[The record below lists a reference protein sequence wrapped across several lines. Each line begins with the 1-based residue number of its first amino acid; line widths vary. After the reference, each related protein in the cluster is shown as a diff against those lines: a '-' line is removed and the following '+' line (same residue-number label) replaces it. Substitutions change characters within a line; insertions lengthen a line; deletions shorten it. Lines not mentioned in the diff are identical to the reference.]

1 MRIRFSKE
9 TFQDYLLS
17 FGLSVG
23 DSIPKEV
30 ELAEI
35 FGVSRA
41 DIREV
46 IQHFAQLGLLKRV
59 KKRGTVIQELNEDA
73 LNRSFIFCLQM
84 GGFYFEEMK
93 EVRMIMETA
102 IAPLIVS
109 RITPKN
115 LEKLEQNLQDQFA
128 ALDDS
133 ARFEELD
140 SQFHTLL
147 FSCCQNRVLSLFT
160 NILPIL
166 FQKKYR
172 ERLLNRSWREIGY
185 HSHCKLV
192 EVLRKRDLDQF
203 TKQILQHIMPT

>member
-1 MRIRFSKE
+1 MQQLLIERF
-9 TFQDYLLS
+9 QNYLLDS
-17 FGLSVG
+17 GLSTG
-23 DSIPKEV
+23 DPIPKEI
-30 ELAEI
+30 ELAEM
-35 FGVSRA
+35 FEVSRS

-73 LNRSFIFCLQM
+73 LNRSFSFCLQM

-93 EVRMIMETA
+93 EVRIIMETA

-109 RITPKN
+109 RITPEN
-115 LEKLEQNLQDQFA
+115 LEKLDRNLQEQFA

-133 ARFEELD
+133 VRFEELD

-147 FSCCQNRVLSLFT
+147 FSCCQNRLLSLFT
-160 NILPIL
+160 NLLPIL

-172 ERLLNRSWREIGY
+172 ERLLSRSWREIGY
-185 HSHCKLV
+185 HSHSKLV
-192 EVLRKRDLDQF
+192 EVLRNHDLALF
-203 TKQILQHIMPT
+203 KELILQHIMPT

>member
-1 MRIRFSKE
+1 MQQLLIERF
-9 TFQDYLLS
+9 QNYLLDS
-17 FGLSVG
+17 GLSTG
-23 DSIPKEV
+23 DPIPKEI
-30 ELAEI
+30 ELAEM
-35 FGVSRA
+35 FEVSRS

-73 LNRSFIFCLQM
+73 LNRSFSFCLQM

-93 EVRMIMETA
+93 EVRIIMETA

-109 RITPKN
+109 RITPEN
-115 LEKLEQNLQDQFA
+115 LEKLDQNLQEQFA

-133 ARFEELD
+133 VRFEELD
-140 SQFHTLL
+140 SQFHALL
-147 FSCCQNRVLSLFT
+147 FSCCQNRLLSLFT
-160 NILPIL
+160 NLLPIL

-172 ERLLNRSWREIGY
+172 ERLLGRSWREIGY

-192 EVLRKRDLDQF
+192 EVLRNHDLALF
-203 TKQILQHIMPT
+203 KELILQHIMPT

>member
-1 MRIRFSKE
+1 MQQLLIERF
-9 TFQDYLLS
+9 QNYLLDS
-17 FGLSVG
+17 GLSTG
-23 DSIPKEV
+23 DPIPKEI
-30 ELAEI
+30 ELAKMFE
-35 FGVSRA
+35 VSRS

-73 LNRSFIFCLQM
+73 LNRSFSFCLQM

-93 EVRMIMETA
+93 EVRIIMETA

-109 RITPKN
+109 RITPEN
-115 LEKLEQNLQDQFA
+115 LEKLDRNLQEQFA

-133 ARFEELD
+133 VRFEELD
-140 SQFHTLL
+140 SQFHILL
-147 FSCCQNRVLSLFT
+147 FSCCQNRLLSLFT
-160 NILPIL
+160 NLLPIL

-172 ERLLNRSWREIGY
+172 ERLLSRSWREIGY

-192 EVLRKRDLDQF
+192 EVLRNHDLALF
-203 TKQILQHIMPT
+203 KELILQHIMPT

>member
-1 MRIRFSKE
+1 MQQLLIERF
-9 TFQDYLLS
+9 QNYLLDS
-17 FGLSVG
+17 GLSTG
-23 DSIPKEV
+23 DPIPKEI
-30 ELAEI
+30 ELAEM
-35 FGVSRA
+35 FEVSRS

-93 EVRMIMETA
+93 EVRIIMETA

-109 RITPKN
+109 RITPEN
-115 LEKLEQNLQDQFA
+115 LEKLDRNLQEQFA

-133 ARFEELD
+133 VRFEELD

-147 FSCCQNRVLSLFT
+147 FSCCQNRLLSLFT
-160 NILPIL
+160 NLLPIL

-172 ERLLNRSWREIGY
+172 ERFLSCSWREIGY

-192 EVLRKRDLDQF
+192 EVLRNHDLALF
-203 TKQILQHIMPT
+203 KELILQHVMPT

>member
-1 MRIRFSKE
+1 MQQLLIERF
-9 TFQDYLLS
+9 QNYLLDS
-17 FGLSVG
+17 GLSTG
-23 DSIPKEV
+23 DPIPKEI
-30 ELAEI
+30 ELAEM
-35 FGVSRA
+35 FEVSRS

-73 LNRSFIFCLQM
+73 LNRSFSFCLQM

-93 EVRMIMETA
+93 EVRIIMETA

-109 RITPKN
+109 RITPEN
-115 LEKLEQNLQDQFA
+115 LEKLDRNLQEQFA

-133 ARFEELD
+133 VRFEELD
-140 SQFHTLL
+140 SQFHALL
-147 FSCCQNRVLSLFT
+147 FSCCQNRLLSLFT
-160 NILPIL
+160 NLLPIL

-172 ERLLNRSWREIGY
+172 ERLLSRSWREIGY

-192 EVLRKRDLDQF
+192 EVLRNHDLALF
-203 TKQILQHIMPT
+203 KELILKHIMPT

>member
-1 MRIRFSKE
+1 MQQLLIERF
-9 TFQDYLLS
+9 QNYLLDS
-17 FGLSVG
+17 GLSTG
-23 DSIPKEV
+23 DPIPKEI
-30 ELAEI
+30 ELAEM
-35 FGVSRA
+35 FEVSRS

-73 LNRSFIFCLQM
+73 LNRSFIFCLHM

-93 EVRMIMETA
+93 EVRIIMETA

-109 RITPKN
+109 RITPEN
-115 LEKLEQNLQDQFA
+115 LEKLDRNLQEQFA

-133 ARFEELD
+133 VRFEELD

-147 FSCCQNRVLSLFT
+147 FSCCQNRLLSLFT
-160 NILPIL
+160 NLLPIL

-172 ERLLNRSWREIGY
+172 ERLLSRSWREIGY
-185 HSHCKLV
+185 HSHSKLV
-192 EVLRKRDLDQF
+192 EVLRNHDLALF
-203 TKQILQHIMPT
+203 KELILQHIMPT

>member
-1 MRIRFSKE
+1 MQQLLIERF
-9 TFQDYLLS
+9 QNYLLDS
-17 FGLSVG
+17 GLSTG
-23 DSIPKEV
+23 DPIPKEI
-30 ELAEI
+30 ELAEM
-35 FGVSRA
+35 FEVSRS

-73 LNRSFIFCLQM
+73 LNRSFSFCLQM

-93 EVRMIMETA
+93 EVRIIMETA

-109 RITPKN
+109 RITPEN
-115 LEKLEQNLQDQFA
+115 LEKLDRNLQEQFA

-133 ARFEELD
+133 VRFEELD

-147 FSCCQNRVLSLFT
+147 FSCCQNRLLSLFT
-160 NILPIL
+160 NLLPIL

-172 ERLLNRSWREIGY
+172 ERLLSRSWREIGY

-192 EVLRKRDLDQF
+192 EMLRNHDLALF
-203 TKQILQHIMPT
+203 KELILQHIMPT

>member
-1 MRIRFSKE
+1 MQQLLIDRF
-9 TFQDYLLS
+9 QNYLLDS
-17 FGLSVG
+17 GLSTG
-23 DSIPKEV
+23 DPIPKEI
-30 ELAEI
+30 ELAEM
-35 FGVSRA
+35 FEVSRS

-73 LNRSFIFCLQM
+73 LNRSFSFCLQM

-93 EVRMIMETA
+93 EVRIIMETA

-109 RITPKN
+109 RITPEN
-115 LEKLEQNLQDQFA
+115 LEKLDRNLQEQFA

-133 ARFEELD
+133 VRFEELD

-147 FSCCQNRVLSLFT
+147 FSCCQNRLLSLFT
-160 NILPIL
+160 NLLPIL

-172 ERLLNRSWREIGY
+172 ERLLSRSWREIGY

-192 EVLRKRDLDQF
+192 EVLRNHDLALF
-203 TKQILQHIMPT
+203 KELILQHIMPT

>member
-1 MRIRFSKE
+1 MQQLLIERF
-9 TFQDYLLS
+9 QNYLLDS
-17 FGLSVG
+17 GLSTG
-23 DSIPKEV
+23 DPIPKEI
-30 ELAEI
+30 ELAEM
-35 FGVSRA
+35 FEVSRS

-73 LNRSFIFCLQM
+73 LNRSFSFCLQM

-93 EVRMIMETA
+93 EVRIIMETA

-109 RITPKN
+109 RITPEN
-115 LEKLEQNLQDQFA
+115 LEKLDQNLQEQFA

-133 ARFEELD
+133 VRFEELD
-140 SQFHTLL
+140 SQFHILL
-147 FSCCQNRVLSLFT
+147 FSCCQNRLLSLFT
-160 NILPIL
+160 NLLPIL

-172 ERLLNRSWREIGY
+172 ERLLSRSWREIGY

-192 EVLRKRDLDQF
+192 EVLRNHDLALF
-203 TKQILQHIMPT
+203 KELILQHIMPT

>member
-1 MRIRFSKE
+1 MQQLLIERF
-9 TFQDYLLS
+9 QNYLLDS
-17 FGLSVG
+17 GLSTG
-23 DSIPKEV
+23 DPIPKEI
-30 ELAEI
+30 ELAEM
-35 FGVSRA
+35 FEVSRS

-93 EVRMIMETA
+93 EVRIIMETA

-109 RITPKN
+109 RITPEN
-115 LEKLEQNLQDQFA
+115 LEKLDRNLQEQFA

-133 ARFEELD
+133 VRFEELD
-140 SQFHTLL
+140 SQFHALL
-147 FSCCQNRVLSLFT
+147 FSCCQNRLLSLFT
-160 NILPIL
+160 NLLPIL

-172 ERLLNRSWREIGY
+172 ERLLSRSWREIGY

-192 EVLRKRDLDQF
+192 EVLRNHDLALF
-203 TKQILQHIMPT
+203 KELILQHIMPT

>member
-1 MRIRFSKE
+1 MQQLLIERF
-9 TFQDYLLS
+9 QNYLLDS
-17 FGLSVG
+17 GLSTG
-23 DSIPKEV
+23 DPIPKEI
-30 ELAEI
+30 ELAEM
-35 FGVSRA
+35 FEVSRS

-93 EVRMIMETA
+93 EVRIIMETA

-109 RITPKN
+109 RITPEN
-115 LEKLEQNLQDQFA
+115 LEKLDRNLQEQFA

-133 ARFEELD
+133 VRFEELD

-147 FSCCQNRVLSLFT
+147 FSCCQNRLLSLFT
-160 NILPIL
+160 NLLPIL

-172 ERLLNRSWREIGY
+172 ERFLSRSWREIGY

-192 EVLRKRDLDQF
+192 EVLRNHDLALF
-203 TKQILQHIMPT
+203 KELIIQHIMPT

>member
-1 MRIRFSKE
+1 MQQLLIERF
-9 TFQDYLLS
+9 QNYLLDS
-17 FGLSVG
+17 GLSTG
-23 DSIPKEV
+23 DPIPKEI
-30 ELAEI
+30 ELAEM
-35 FGVSRA
+35 FEVSRS

-73 LNRSFIFCLQM
+73 LNRSFSFCLQM

-93 EVRMIMETA
+93 EVRIIMETA

-109 RITPKN
+109 RITPEN
-115 LEKLEQNLQDQFA
+115 LEKLDRNLQEQFA

-133 ARFEELD
+133 VRFEELD
-140 SQFHTLL
+140 SQFHALL
-147 FSCCQNRVLSLFT
+147 FSCCQNRLLSLFT
-160 NILPIL
+160 NLLPIL

-172 ERLLNRSWREIGY
+172 ERLLSRSWRKIGY

-192 EVLRKRDLDQF
+192 EVLRNHDLALF
-203 TKQILQHIMPT
+203 KELILQHIMPT

>member
-1 MRIRFSKE
+1 MQQLLIERF
-9 TFQDYLLS
+9 QNYLLDS
-17 FGLSVG
+17 GLSTG
-23 DSIPKEV
+23 DPIPKEI
-30 ELAEI
+30 ELAEM
-35 FGVSRA
+35 FEVSRS

-73 LNRSFIFCLQM
+73 LNRSFSFCLQM

-93 EVRMIMETA
+93 EVRIIMETA

-109 RITPKN
+109 RITPEN
-115 LEKLEQNLQDQFA
+115 LEKLDRNLQEQFA

-133 ARFEELD
+133 VRFEELD
-140 SQFHTLL
+140 SQFHILL
-147 FSCCQNRVLSLFT
+147 FSCCQNRLLSLFT
-160 NILPIL
+160 NLLPIL

-172 ERLLNRSWREIGY
+172 ERLLSRSWREIGY

-192 EVLRKRDLDQF
+192 EVLRNHDLALF
-203 TKQILQHIMPT
+203 KELILQHIMPT

>member
-1 MRIRFSKE
+1 MQQLLIERF
-9 TFQDYLLS
+9 QNYLLDS
-17 FGLSVG
+17 GLSTG
-23 DSIPKEV
+23 DPIPKEI
-30 ELAEI
+30 ELAEM
-35 FGVSRA
+35 FEVSRS

-93 EVRMIMETA
+93 EVRIIMETA

-109 RITPKN
+109 RITPEN
-115 LEKLEQNLQDQFA
+115 LEKLDRNLQEQFA

-133 ARFEELD
+133 VRFEELD
-140 SQFHTLL
+140 SQFHILL
-147 FSCCQNRVLSLFT
+147 FSCCQNRLLSLFT
-160 NILPIL
+160 NLLPIL

-172 ERLLNRSWREIGY
+172 ERLLSRSWREIGY

-192 EVLRKRDLDQF
+192 EVLRNHDLALF
-203 TKQILQHIMPT
+203 KELILQHIMPT

>member
-1 MRIRFSKE
+1 MQQLLIERF
-9 TFQDYLLS
+9 QNYLLDS
-17 FGLSVG
+17 GLSTG
-23 DSIPKEV
+23 DPIPKEI
-30 ELAEI
+30 ELAEM
-35 FGVSRA
+35 FEVSRS

-73 LNRSFIFCLQM
+73 LNRSFSFCLQM

-93 EVRMIMETA
+93 EVRIIMETA

-109 RITPKN
+109 RITPEN
-115 LEKLEQNLQDQFA
+115 LEKLDRNLQEQFA

-133 ARFEELD
+133 VRFEELD
-140 SQFHTLL
+140 SQFHALL
-147 FSCCQNRVLSLFT
+147 FSCCQNRLLSLFT
-160 NILPIL
+160 NLLPIL

-172 ERLLNRSWREIGY
+172 ERLLSRSWREIGY

-192 EVLRKRDLDQF
+192 EVLRNHDLALF
-203 TKQILQHIMPT
+203 KELILQHIMPT

>member
-1 MRIRFSKE
+1 MQQLLIERF
-9 TFQDYLLS
+9 QNYLLDS
-17 FGLSVG
+17 GLSTG
-23 DSIPKEV
+23 DPIPKEI
-30 ELAEI
+30 ELAEM
-35 FGVSRA
+35 FEVSRS

-93 EVRMIMETA
+93 EVRIIMETA

-109 RITPKN
+109 RITPEN
-115 LEKLEQNLQDQFA
+115 LEKLDRNLQEQFA

-133 ARFEELD
+133 VRFEELD

-147 FSCCQNRVLSLFT
+147 FSCCQNRLLSLFT
-160 NILPIL
+160 NLLPIL

-172 ERLLNRSWREIGY
+172 ERLLSRSWREIGY
-185 HSHCKLV
+185 HSHSKLV
-192 EVLRKRDLDQF
+192 EVLRNHDLALF
-203 TKQILQHIMPT
+203 KELILQHIMPT

>member
-1 MRIRFSKE
+1 MQQLLIERF
-9 TFQDYLLS
+9 QNYLLDS
-17 FGLSVG
+17 GLSTG
-23 DSIPKEV
+23 DPIPKEI
-30 ELAEI
+30 ELAEM
-35 FGVSRA
+35 FEVSRS

-73 LNRSFIFCLQM
+73 LNRSFSFCLQM

-93 EVRMIMETA
+93 EVRIIMETA

-109 RITPKN
+109 RITPEN
-115 LEKLEQNLQDQFA
+115 LEKLDQNLQEQFA

-133 ARFEELD
+133 VRFEELD

-147 FSCCQNRVLSLFT
+147 FSCCQNRLLSLFT
-160 NILPIL
+160 NLLPIL

-172 ERLLNRSWREIGY
+172 ERLLSRSWREIGY

-192 EVLRKRDLDQF
+192 EVLRNHDLALF
-203 TKQILQHIMPT
+203 KELILQHIMPT

>member
-1 MRIRFSKE
+1 MQQLLIERF
-9 TFQDYLLS
+9 QNYLLDS
-17 FGLSVG
+17 GLSTG
-23 DSIPKEV
+23 DPIPKEI
-30 ELAEI
+30 ELAEM
-35 FGVSRA
+35 FEVSRS

-73 LNRSFIFCLQM
+73 LNRSFSFCLQM

-93 EVRMIMETA
+93 EVRIIMETA

-109 RITPKN
+109 RITPEN
-115 LEKLEQNLQDQFA
+115 LEKLDQNLQEQFA

-133 ARFEELD
+133 VRFEELD
-140 SQFHTLL
+140 SQFHALL
-147 FSCCQNRVLSLFT
+147 FSCCQNRLLSLFT
-160 NILPIL
+160 NLLPIL

-172 ERLLNRSWREIGY
+172 ERLLSRSWREIGY

-192 EVLRKRDLDQF
+192 EVLRNHDLALF
-203 TKQILQHIMPT
+203 KELILQHIMPT

>member
-1 MRIRFSKE
+1 MQQLLIERF
-9 TFQDYLLS
+9 QNYLLDS
-17 FGLSVG
+17 GLSTG
-23 DSIPKEV
+23 DPIPKEI
-30 ELAEI
+30 ELAKMFE
-35 FGVSRA
+35 VSRS

-73 LNRSFIFCLQM
+73 LNRSFSFCLQM

-93 EVRMIMETA
+93 EVRIIMETA

-109 RITPKN
+109 RITPEN
-115 LEKLEQNLQDQFA
+115 LEKLDRNLQEQFA

-133 ARFEELD
+133 VRFEELD
-140 SQFHTLL
+140 SQFHALL
-147 FSCCQNRVLSLFT
+147 FSCCQNRLLSLFT
-160 NILPIL
+160 NLLPIL

-172 ERLLNRSWREIGY
+172 ERLLSRSWREIGY

-192 EVLRKRDLDQF
+192 EVLRNHDLALF
-203 TKQILQHIMPT
+203 KELILQHIMPT

>member
-1 MRIRFSKE
+1 MQQLLIERF
-9 TFQDYLLS
+9 QNYLLDS
-17 FGLSVG
+17 GLSTG
-23 DSIPKEV
+23 DPIPREI
-30 ELAEI
+30 ELAEM
-35 FGVSRA
+35 FEVSRS

-93 EVRMIMETA
+93 EVRIIMETA

-109 RITPKN
+109 RITPEN
-115 LEKLEQNLQDQFA
+115 LEKLDRNLQEQFA

-133 ARFEELD
+133 VRFEELD
-140 SQFHTLL
+140 SQFHILL
-147 FSCCQNRVLSLFT
+147 FSCCQNRLLSLFT
-160 NILPIL
+160 NLLPIL

-172 ERLLNRSWREIGY
+172 ERLLSRSWREIGY

-192 EVLRKRDLDQF
+192 EVLRNHDLALF
-203 TKQILQHIMPT
+203 KELILQHIMPT

>member
-1 MRIRFSKE
+1 MQQLLIERF
-9 TFQDYLLS
+9 QNYLLDS
-17 FGLSVG
+17 GLSTG
-23 DSIPKEV
+23 DPIPKEL
-30 ELAEI
+30 ELAEM
-35 FGVSRA
+35 FEVSRS

-93 EVRMIMETA
+93 EVRIIMETA

-109 RITPKN
+109 RITPEN
-115 LEKLEQNLQDQFA
+115 LEKLDRNLQEQFA

-133 ARFEELD
+133 VRFEELD

-147 FSCCQNRVLSLFT
+147 FSCCQNRLLSLFT
-160 NILPIL
+160 NLLPIL

-172 ERLLNRSWREIGY
+172 ERLLSRSWREIGY

-192 EVLRKRDLDQF
+192 EVLRNHDLALF
-203 TKQILQHIMPT
+203 KELILQHIMPT

>member
-1 MRIRFSKE
+1 MQQLLIERF
-9 TFQDYLLS
+9 QNYLLDS
-17 FGLSVG
+17 GLSTG
-23 DSIPKEV
+23 DPIPKEI
-30 ELAEI
+30 ELAEM
-35 FGVSRA
+35 FEVSRS

-93 EVRMIMETA
+93 EVRIIMETA

-109 RITPKN
+109 RITPEN
-115 LEKLEQNLQDQFA
+115 LEKLDRNLQEQFA

-133 ARFEELD
+133 VRFEELD

-147 FSCCQNRVLSLFT
+147 FSCCQNRLLSLFT
-160 NILPIL
+160 NLLPIL

-172 ERLLNRSWREIGY
+172 ERLLSRSWREIGY

-192 EVLRKRDLDQF
+192 EVLRNHDLALF
-203 TKQILQHIMPT
+203 KELILQHIMPT

>member
-1 MRIRFSKE
+1 MQQLLIERF
-9 TFQDYLLS
+9 QNYLLDS
-17 FGLSVG
+17 GLSTG
-23 DSIPKEV
+23 DPIPKEI
-30 ELAEI
+30 ELAEM
-35 FGVSRA
+35 FEVSRS

-73 LNRSFIFCLQM
+73 LNRSFSFCLQM

-93 EVRMIMETA
+93 EVRIIMETA

-109 RITPKN
+109 RITPEN
-115 LEKLEQNLQDQFA
+115 LEKLDRNLQEQFA

-133 ARFEELD
+133 VRFEELD

-147 FSCCQNRVLSLFT
+147 FSCCQNRLLSLFT
-160 NILPIL
+160 NLLPIL

-172 ERLLNRSWREIGY
+172 ERLLSRSWREIGY

-192 EVLRKRDLDQF
+192 EVLRNHDLALF
-203 TKQILQHIMPT
+203 KELILQHIMPT

>member
-1 MRIRFSKE
+1 MQQLLIERF
-9 TFQDYLLS
+9 QNYLLDS
-17 FGLSVG
+17 GLSTG
-23 DSIPKEV
+23 DPIPREI
-30 ELAEI
+30 ELAEM
-35 FGVSRA
+35 FEVSRS

-93 EVRMIMETA
+93 EVRIIMETA

-109 RITPKN
+109 RITPEN
-115 LEKLEQNLQDQFA
+115 LEKLDRNLQEQFA
-128 ALDDS
+128 AVDDS
-133 ARFEELD
+133 VRFEELD
-140 SQFHTLL
+140 SQFHILL
-147 FSCCQNRVLSLFT
+147 FSCCQNRLLSLFT
-160 NILPIL
+160 NLLPIL

-172 ERLLNRSWREIGY
+172 ERLLSRSWREIGY

-192 EVLRKRDLDQF
+192 EVLRNHDLALF
-203 TKQILQHIMPT
+203 KELILQHIMPT